1 MMMRVLD
8 KFLGRALI
16 DPAFL
21 KALENGEVENL
32 LEKYEFCAEIQSAL
46 RVIGVNDFLVFANQ
60 AYSIVYQHDSNDPDI
75 PFSWPT
81 EGLLNQTEERGQ
93 HKAA

>member
-8 KFLGRALI
+8 KFLGQALI

-21 KALENGEVENL
+21 EALENDEVENL
-32 LEKYEFCAEIQSAL
+32 LEEYEFCAEIQSAL

-81 EGLLNQTEERGQ
+81 EGLHENVREKGH

>member
-1 MMMRVLD
+1 MMMRMLD

-21 KALENGEVENL
+21 VALENGEVGNL
-32 LEKYEFCAEIQSAL
+32 LEDYEFCDEIQTAL
-46 RVIGVNDFLVFANQ
+46 QSIRANDFPGFANQ
-60 AYSIVYQHDSNDPDI
+60 AYSIVYRHDSNDPDI

-81 EGLLNQTEERGQ
+81 EGLLEQGEERRHHQ
-93 HKAA
+93 AA

>member
-8 KFLGRALI
+8 KFLGQALI

-21 KALENGEVENL
+21 EALENGEVENL
-32 LEKYEFCAEIQSAL
+32 LEEYEFCAEIRSAL
-46 RVIGVNDFLVFANQ
+46 GVIGVNDFLVFANQ
-60 AYSIVYQHDSNDPDI
+60 AYSIVSQHDSNDPDI

-81 EGLLNQTEERGQ
+81 EGILKQGEERRQ
-93 HKAA
+93 HRAA

>member
-21 KALENGEVENL
+21 VALENGGVGNL
-32 LEKYEFCAEIQSAL
+32 LDEYEFCDDIRSAL
-46 RVIGVNDFLVFANQ
+46 RDISVNNILAFANQ
-60 AYSIVYQHDSNDPDI
+60 AYSIVYQHDSNVPDI

-81 EGLLNQTEERGQ
+81 EGLLKQGEERRQ
-93 HKAA
+93 PKAA

>member
-8 KFLGRALI
+8 RFLGRALV

-21 KALENGEVENL
+21 LALENGEVEKL
-32 LEKYEFCAEIQSAL
+32 LEEYEFCAEIRSAL
-46 RVIGVNDFLVFANQ
+46 RDIGVNDFLVFSNQ

-81 EGLLNQTEERGQ
+81 EGLLKQVEERGQ